1 MPVHATT
8 VSDYCAILVK
18 SKLIPEADVQGLVNK
33 WKAESKG
40 TDADLDRFRRY
51 LVRKSFLTDY
61 QAMLAQRGHTDG
73 FFIGGY
79 VILDRIGK
87 GASAGVY
94 KAVHTSGQVVALK
107 VMPSSRSRDP
117 NVLTRFQREGRL
129 LTQLDH
135 PNVVRAF
142 QVGQAGNL
150 HYIVMEQIDG
160 ETLDEVLVRRKKI
173 PSAEAVRLIHQALHG
188 LQHLHDMRM
197 VHRDLK
203 PSNLM
208 ISPPVTEGQPDNTL
222 KATLK
227 ILDIGIGRELFDE
240 ESPETQDLQL
250 TSEGAILGTPDYL
263 APEQAR
269 DARTSDIRADI
280 YSTGC
285 VLFHLIN
292 GRPPFIEKNVMAL
305 MVKHA
310 TEKIQPLAGV
320 HPGLQTVFEKLTA
333 KKPGERY
340 ETPAMAAEALRPY
353 LPSDGATAMAPAV
366 LPEYKQWLET
376 ESSMDLPA
384 ELAKKPSGG
393 SGPSPALPAKLPP
406 SAGTAP
412 MPALPPKPPQATATA
427 PAAKATPAS
436 TKMKPIAAAAPPVDD
451 GMIDVELVTLPVAP
465 PPMMVASSR
474 RTTDEVERPL
484 TDLNRRDYLM
494 LGIGGFMIAAAG
506 GLGVGLA
513 KLIGG
518 KAPPPSN
525 PETEVKDDKK

>member
-8 VSDYCAILVK
+8 VSEYCAILAK
-18 SKLIPEADVQGLVNK
+18 SKLIPEADVQNLANK
-33 WKAESKG
+33 WRTETKG
-40 TDADLDRFRRY
+40 TDADLDKFRRF
-51 LVRKSFLTDY
+51 LVKKSYLTDY

-107 VMPSSRSRDP
+107 VMPSSRSKNP

-142 QVGQAGNL
+142 QVGQGGNL

-173 PSAEAVRLIHQALHG
+173 PPAEAVRLVDQALRG

-208 ISPPVTEGQPDNTL
+208 ITPPAAEGQPDTTL

-227 ILDIGIGRELFDE
+227 ILDIGIGRELFDD

-250 TSEGAILGTPDYL
+250 THEGAILGTPDYL

-269 DARTSDIRADI
+269 DARTADIRADI
-280 YSTGC
+280 YSMGC
-285 VLFHLIN
+285 VLFHLVN
-292 GRPPFIEKNVMAL
+292 GRPPFVEKNVMAL

-310 TEKIQPLAGV
+310 TEKIQPLVGV
-320 HPGLQTVFEKLTA
+320 NPGLQAVFEKLTA
-333 KKPGERY
+333 KKAAERY

-353 LPSDGATAMAPAV
+353 LPSDGATAIAPPV
-366 LPEYKQWLET
+366 LPEYRQWLET
-376 ESSMDLPA
+376 ESSLEMPA
-384 ELAKKPSGG
+384 EMAKKPTGG
-393 SGPSPALPAKLPP
+393 SGPSAALPAK
-406 SAGTAP
+406 TAP
-412 MPALPPKPPQATATA
+412 MAALP
-427 PAAKATPAS
+427 AKAVPTAKAAPAS
-436 TKMKPIAAAAPPVDD
+436 TKMKPIAAAVPTDD
-451 GMIDVELVTLPVAP
+451 DMIDVELVTLPVAP
-465 PPMMVASSR
+465 PPRMIAAPQPVAH
-474 RTTDEVERPL
+474 DDDRPL
-484 TDLNRRDYLM
+484 TDLNRRDYIM

-513 KLIGG
+513 RLIGG
-518 KAPPPSN
+518 KAPPPS
-525 PETEVKDDKK
+525 PETEVKEEKK